1 MSLGRLLPV
10 LLLLPFLGACA
21 PQQSVKQG
29 NAETL
34 ARLNVDLGKVYLS
47 RHDYNRAMTKLK
59 RALAEEPDYAPAHNT
74 IAVLYWRLGE
84 MDKADRHFQRAVEL
98 APKDSLIH
106 NSYGAFLCAR
116 KRLSEAEAQFEAALS
131 NPLYDNPEIAY
142 TNAGICAL
150 RGPDKA
156 KAEKYFRAALQR
168 APRFAPALF
177 HMAEISYE
185 QKKYLQARG
194 YYQRYREVGPENA
207 ASLWLGILIANKL
220 NDQDTVASYSL
231 RLKDKF
237 PDSNEARLLSNME
250 KND

>member
-1 MSLGRLLPV
+1 VNLRRLLPV

-21 PQQSVKQG
+21 PQSSVKKG
-29 NAETL
+29 DAKNTAS
-34 ARLNVDLGKVYLS
+34 LNVDLGKVYIGQ
-47 RHDYNRAMTKLK
+47 HDYNRAMEKLK
-59 RALAEEPDYAPAHNT
+59 RALTEDPNYAPAHNT

-84 MDKADRHFQRAVEL
+84 MDKAEQHFRRAVEL

-116 KRLSEAEAQFEAALS
+116 NQIPEAEAQFEAALR

-150 RGPDKA
+150 RTPDKA
-156 KAEKYFRAALQR
+156 KAEKYFRAALRR

-185 QKKYLQARG
+185 QKKFLQARG

-207 ASLWLGILIANKL
+207 ASLWLGILIENKL
-220 NDQDTVASYSL
+220 NNQDAVASYAL
-231 RLKDKF
+231 RLKNKF
-237 PDSNEARLLSNME
+237 PDSNEARLLSDME
-250 KND
+250 KHD